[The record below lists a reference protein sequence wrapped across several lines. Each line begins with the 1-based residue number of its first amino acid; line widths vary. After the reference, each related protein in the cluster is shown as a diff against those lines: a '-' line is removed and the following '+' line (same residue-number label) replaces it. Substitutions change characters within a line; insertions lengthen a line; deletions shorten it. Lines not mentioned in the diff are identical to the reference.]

1 VGRDAI
7 PPYAIKLYI
16 DPRTWEPGTA
26 TFTSKLLIP
35 SNISAGAYQLALWLP
50 DGYASLQD
58 NPLYAIRFANDNVF
72 DQSTGYNILGPI
84 NVNKAAGGSYQS
96 GTKFEVIESTSSVQ
110 RSVSTTVTLESPS
123 TRALISNPQISND
136 AENVY
141 LSFDYASGEY
151 NAFQSFVDT
160 DQNPQTGYLINGIG
174 AETIFENHTWN
185 IYNGSGTDWNW
196 APTELLIQ
204 FEDSGS
210 QVRWSVAREL
220 LHTSKFD
227 AVFQLVDTNWNSAFL
242 TSTLTYTLK

>member
-1 VGRDAI
+1 
-7 PPYAIKLYI
+7 
-16 DPRTWEPGTA
+16 
-26 TFTSKLLIP
+26 
-35 SNISAGAYQLALWLP
+35 
-50 DGYASLQD
+50 
-58 NPLYAIRFANDNVF
+58 
-72 DQSTGYNILGPI
+72 
-84 NVNKAAGGSYQS
+84 VNMAAGGSYQS

-151 NAFQSFVDT
+151 SAFQSFVDT

-210 QVRWSVAREL
+210 QVRWSVASEL